1 MIRAITAA
9 PLSLP
14 GLIPVFR
21 KLSRSILKE
30 HDTPLPVALRGDEC
44 LNHVELGIEVRLC
57 RPPDRGL
64 PFLSG

>member
-1 MIRAITAA
+1 
-9 PLSLP
+9 
-14 GLIPVFR
+14 V

-44 LNHVELGIEVRLC
+44 LNHVEFGIEVRLC